1 MSSAPSQFYFEIVES
16 LRKLSIVCVL
26 VFFTSGSIGQLLFG
40 LMICFV
46 TFGIYSN
53 VHPYASDEDNL
64 FAIMAQVLIFF
75 SLVSSIALSTATP
88 GGATATVV
96 DITLTFLFCVPIVF
110 EAWIDLGFSC
120 EGLCARLLCKK
131 SRREKTAVHV

>member
-16 LRKLSIVCVL
+16 LRKLSIVCVP

-46 TFGIYSN
+46 TFGMYSSM
-53 VHPYASDEDNL
+53 HPYASDEDNL

-75 SLVSSIALSTATP
+75 SLVSSIARSTAAP
-88 GGATATVV
+88 SSVTATVIDV
-96 DITLTFLFCVPIVF
+96 TLTFLFLVPIVF

-120 EGLCARLLCKK
+120 ERLCARLPWKK
-131 SRREKTAVHV
+131 KRGGKNAVRV